1 MSSGVGCLFIL
12 GLLASSIGIYVVKT
26 KRWVDIS
33 KYSLEIIE
41 SEGSNATC
49 LGILF
54 LSLGI
59 IIIVLGFISWF
70 NLR

>member
-1 MSSGVGCLFIL
+1 MSSGVVCLFIL
-12 GLLASSIGIYVVKT
+12 GLLASSIGIYVIKT
-26 KRWVDIS
+26 KHWVDIS

-49 LGILF
+49 VGVIF

-59 IIIVLGFISWF
+59 ILLLLCFISWF
-70 NLR
+70 MLR

>member
-1 MSSGVGCLFIL
+1 MRSGVGCLFIL
-12 GLLASSIGIYVVKT
+12 GLVASYIGIYVIKT
-26 KRWVDIS
+26 KHWVDIS
-33 KYSLEIIE
+33 KHSLEIIE

-59 IIIVLGFISWF
+59 ILIVLGFISWF
-70 NLR
+70 IPQ